1 MTTKSIKVSVIIP
14 NYNYEKFV
22 GAAIDSALAID
33 WPNVE
38 VIVVDDGSTDG
49 SRAVIERYAGR
60 VTTIFQENAGQ
71 SIASSNGFAQSKGDL
86 ILFLDS
92 DDLVDP
98 SIIREAVAVL
108 GPGVSKVQFQMQTI
122 DALGNSL
129 GTFLPQYK
137 VVPTSDQIRQWL
149 INTTLYPTP
158 PGSGNIYSRYLVEKV
173 FPLVP
178 AVHDGNSDSALIV
191 VAPLFG
197 DVIVI
202 DKPLVSYRIHGKN
215 KGTLSFL
222 DAKRFSVELKRAMT
236 RSAYAQMVGKC
247 LGITIADQA
256 MFQSLAIGPY
266 RLASFSLTPASHPI
280 HADTRMRILFDMI
293 RAAFIPQGMPV
304 QSIVTLITWALLVV
318 ISPNSIAKSLILW
331 RFAPTT
337 RPKALQSFLCWIR
350 VLR

>member
-1 MTTKSIKVSVIIP
+1 MTTNAIKVSVIIP

-22 GAAIDSALAID
+22 GAAIESALAID
-33 WPNVE
+33 WPDVE

-49 SRAVIERYAGR
+49 SRAIIKGYAGR
-60 VTTIFQENAGQ
+60 VTTIFQENASQ
-71 SIASSNGFAQSKGDL
+71 SIACNNGFAQSKGDL

-108 GPGVSKVQFQMQTI
+108 RPGVSKVQFQMQTI

-137 VVPTSDQIRQWL
+137 VIPTSDQIRQWL
-149 INTTLYPTP
+149 IKTNSYPSP
-158 PGSGNIYSRYLVEKV
+158 PGSGNIYSRDFVEKV
-173 FPLVP
+173 FPLFP
-178 AVHDGNSDSALIV
+178 AVHDKASDSALIA

-202 DKPLVSYRIHGKN
+202 PKPLVSYRIHGKN
-215 KGTLSFL
+215 QVALSSL

-236 RSAYAQMVGKC
+236 RSAYAQMVGKS
-247 LGITIADQA
+247 LGITIVDQA
-256 MFQSLAIGPY
+256 MFQSLGIGPY
-266 RLASFSLTPASHPI
+266 RLASFCLAPASHPI
-280 HADTRMRILFDMI
+280 HADNRMRILFDMI

-304 QSIVTLITWALLVV
+304 QSIVTLITWAFLVV
-318 ISPNSIAKSLILW
+318 ISPNCIAKSLILW
-331 RFAPTT
+331 RFAPAT
-337 RPKALQSFLCWIR
+337 RPKTLQSFLCWIR